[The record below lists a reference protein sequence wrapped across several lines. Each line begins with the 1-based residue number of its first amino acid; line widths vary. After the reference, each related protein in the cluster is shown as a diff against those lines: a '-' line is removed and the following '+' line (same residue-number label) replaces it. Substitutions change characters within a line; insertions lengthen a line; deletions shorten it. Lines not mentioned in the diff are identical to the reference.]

1 MIVNTKNKNS
11 ALKLITVIQAIYD
24 WVVRRASSGQF
35 TSNLRSESQ
44 EEAMYV
50 IIYTEGYSLDRINN
64 QCKYPK

>member
-24 WVVRRASSGQF
+24 WVVRRVSSGQF

-50 IIYTEGYSLDRINN
+50 IICTEGYSLDRINN